1 MISTVFQ
8 SWKDSLKLFHPAAL
22 SLYVLGCLNVFV
34 QSLKLSA
41 MYFSWVV
48 ALLIA
53 LHIWG
58 PQALDGVFHSFA
70 MRITDLLQIILLY
83 GFIMSVRPS
92 QEPKEL
98 AYYRA
103 YAPWIWGPALLYL
116 AAFPFTLP
124 LIALVLL
131 FFFDGTN
138 SLDGI
143 WLASKR
149 TGKAIYYFFPAFLII
164 ASIKIALN
172 LTITAGAHMLGAY
185 IPGISV
191 IIISL
196 LHLLNYATLTV
207 WYIRIKHNHFSLVF
221 G

>member
-1 MISTVFQ
+1 MISTVLQ
-8 SWKDSLKLFHPAAL
+8 NWKDSLKLFQPATL
-22 SLYVLGCLNVFV
+22 TLYLLGCLNVFV
-34 QSLKLSA
+34 QSLRLVVT
-41 MYFSWVV
+41 YFSWVI
-48 ALLIA
+48 APLIV

-58 PQALDGVFHSFA
+58 PHSLDGVFHSFG
-70 MRITDLLQIILLY
+70 MRLTDLLQIILLY

-92 QEPKEL
+92 QEPKDL
-98 AYYRA
+98 NYYRT

-116 AAFPFTLP
+116 AAFSFMLP
-124 LIALVLL
+124 LVALALL

-143 WLASKR
+143 WLAFKR
-149 TGKAIYYFFPAFLII
+149 IVKAIGYFFPAFLII
-164 ASIKIALN
+164 ASIIVTIN
-172 LTITAGAHMLGAY
+172 LIITAGAHWLGSY
-185 IPGISV
+185 IPGIGV

-221 G
+221 E